1 MTDTWRFIDT
11 GPCSA
16 SYNMALDEAIAIA
29 VRQDSEPPTLRVYG
43 WIAPS
48 VSIGCFQRAADVDV
62 EYCIENHVPIVRR
75 PTGGRAILHGN
86 EITYSFS
93 VKTTSGLF
101 SRGLLDSYKKISAAI
116 GLALSKVG
124 LSPELKLMRETRRS
138 LPASD
143 CSRNAFCFRS
153 ISFGE
158 VAINGKKVVG
168 SAQKR
173 WPDSLLQQ
181 GSIPFLVDKDEITR
195 IFRLN
200 TFQEIKESMIG
211 LKEIDPELA
220 YERFNGAVRSSFEE
234 TFDARFIPSSPSSE
248 EISLASELETEKY
261 LSHEWTF
268 RR

>member
-43 WIAPS
+43 WIVPS
-48 VSIGCFQRAADVDV
+48 VSIGCFQPAVDVDV
-62 EYCIENHVPIVRR
+62 EYCLKNHIPIVRR

-116 GLALSKVG
+116 GLALATVG

-143 CSRNAFCFRS
+143 RSRNPLCFRS

-173 WPDSLLQQ
+173 WSDSLLQQ

-211 LKEIDPELA
+211 LKEIDPELP
-220 YERFNGAVRSSFEE
+220 YERFKGAVRSSFEE
-234 TFDARFIPSSPSSE
+234 TFDARFVPSSLSSE
-248 EISLASELETEKY
+248 EISLASELETKKY